1 MYSAPEGFAGADDK
15 GRIAGVQCPRVVC
28 IGADDK
34 GRIAGVQYPRVF
46 CIRAYDKG
54 RIAGV
59 HCTVPP
65 SDLQEPVIG
74 VG

>member
-1 MYSAPEGFAGADDK
+1 MYSAPEGFARAD
-15 GRIAGVQCPRVVC
+15 
-28 IGADDK
+28 
-34 GRIAGVQYPRVF
+34 
-46 CIRAYDKG
+46 DKG

-65 SDLQEPVIG
+65 RGLQELMIR